1 MSTTLYSFDFDDTLC
16 HSPRPEIG
24 KETWKEKTG
33 EDWPHLGWWG
43 RATSLDPD
51 IFYVVKNEWV
61 YRKYLEASADKDGI
75 KIMATGRLNKV
86 PDMRKNIYTI
96 LRNNNLEFD
105 EVMKIP
111 KTEKYPENGEGGVY
125 LNWGGDTFTFKIR
138 LFEQLMKLQN
148 ANT

>member
-1 MSTTLYSFDFDDTLC
+1 
-16 HSPRPEIG
+16 
-24 KETWKEKTG
+24 
-33 EDWPHLGWWG
+33 
-43 RATSLDPD
+43 
-51 IFYVVKNEWV
+51 V

-111 KTEKYPENGEGGVY
+111 KTENIQKMEKVGYILIGAETHSHSRLDY
-125 LNWGGDTFTFKIR
+125 LSS
-138 LFEQLMKLQN
+138 
-148 ANT
+148 